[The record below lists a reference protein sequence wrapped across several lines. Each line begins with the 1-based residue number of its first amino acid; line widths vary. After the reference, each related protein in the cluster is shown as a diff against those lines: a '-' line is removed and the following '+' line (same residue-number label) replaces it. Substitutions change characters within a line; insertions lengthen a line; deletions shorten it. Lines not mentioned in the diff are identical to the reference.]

1 MTQTSVVKNYIQ
13 EINHLHGEIFG
24 AVRMTLDKAIRI
36 GELLVKCKADIPHG
50 EWMQWMKD
58 NLEFSRFSAERYMKV
73 YEHKAEVKMSSL
85 LNLWEAEQALVEHK
99 PIREPDY
106 NPQQR
111 VQIGKDVY
119 EVGQG
124 GGYIG
129 IIPEAE
135 VVPESIRDE
144 GDDTGTKETNM
155 GEEESTG
162 RMSKES
168 TRLKEIKWTW
178 KRISETEKRM
188 FLSWLKREGY
198 VKIIRGG
205 NLYEKE
211 TCNS

>member
-99 PIREPDY
+99 PEKRAE
-106 NPQQR
+106 
-111 VQIGKDVY
+111 
-119 EVGQG
+119 EETVG
-124 GGYIG
+124 
-129 IIPEAE
+129 AE
-135 VVPESIRDE
+135 VVSEPEGKGKNVLTIHH
-144 GDDTGTKETNM
+144 
-155 GEEESTG
+155 
-162 RMSKES
+162 
-168 TRLKEIKWTW
+168 
-178 KRISETEKRM
+178 
-188 FLSWLKREGY
+188 
-198 VKIIRGG
+198 V
-205 NLYEKE
+205 
-211 TCNS
+211 